1 MTQPTLAQMRFSMD
15 HSGIWVRLTV
25 AGSKQLHL
33 EGGKEG
39 KTAQQPRL
47 GQTLEMHQGKIVPLL
62 LF

>member
-1 MTQPTLAQMRFSMD
+1 MA

-25 AGSKQLHL
+25 AESEQLHL

-39 KTAQQPRL
+39 KTAQQPEL
-47 GQTLEMHQGKIVPLL
+47 GQTLEVHQGKIILQL